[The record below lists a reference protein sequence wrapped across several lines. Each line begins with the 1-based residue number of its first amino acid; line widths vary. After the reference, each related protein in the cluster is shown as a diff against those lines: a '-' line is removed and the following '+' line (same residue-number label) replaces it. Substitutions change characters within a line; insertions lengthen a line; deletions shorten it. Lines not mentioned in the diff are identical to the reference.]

1 MDIQTAQAQHPE
13 AFAEAERKIA
23 EWVAAL
29 DEHPHPTPLFAEVV
43 TEDGASMLQVVV
55 RSDYVDLIAF
65 RAPLNPS
72 AVVH

>member
-13 AFAEAERKIA
+13 AFAAIERRMA
-23 EWVAAL
+23 EWSDDIDGNPQAIPVSARLVDDAGLTVLEIVA
-29 DEHPHPTPLFAEVV
+29 DTPYSLV
-43 TEDGASMLQVVV
+43 
-55 RSDYVDLIAF
+55 AF